1 MEGIASIDLFVVPT
15 IAFQRLFAFLVLG
28 HERRR
33 LLWFAVTRNPTADW
47 LARQITEAFPWDGA
61 PKYLIRDNDRVF
73 GAVFKAHVRAMGV
86 RDRPTSFHSP
96 WQNGYVERLIGSIR
110 RECTDHLLVFNA
122 EHRESSR
129 NTRPITMR
137 FGPTFRSVRM
147 RPADGPSNGS
157 GTLSRIRSLA
167 DYITA
172 MLESSFRKRHGSGA
186 SVIARESPEPPPP
199 PFAKATNPSISWWP
213 ARCP

>member
-47 LARQITEAFPWDGA
+47 LAGQITEAFPWDGS

-73 GAVFKAHVRAMGV
+73 GAVFKAHVRAMGI
-86 RDRPTSFHSP
+86 RDRPTSFCSP

-122 EHRESSR
+122 EHLRRILAKYATYYNEVRTHVSLGKDAPCR
-129 NTRPITMR
+129 RPVQR
-137 FGPTFRSVRM
+137 FGDIVAHPVLGGLHHRY
-147 RPADGPSNGS
+147 A
-157 GTLSRIRSLA
+157 RI
-167 DYITA
+167 
-172 MLESSFRKRHGSGA
+172 
-186 SVIARESPEPPPP
+186 
-199 PFAKATNPSISWWP
+199 
-213 ARCP
+213 